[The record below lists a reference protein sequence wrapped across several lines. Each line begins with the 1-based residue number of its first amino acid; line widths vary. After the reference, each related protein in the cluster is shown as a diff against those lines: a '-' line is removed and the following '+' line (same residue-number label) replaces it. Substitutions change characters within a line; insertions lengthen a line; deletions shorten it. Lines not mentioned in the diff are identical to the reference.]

1 MIDYIK
7 VTITKFHKF
16 QEEEIIK
23 VKKGNIILVIILILL
38 SISIYYI
45 QNQIFHQEENT
56 IFYLFQDLAF
66 VPIQVLLVTL
76 LLNRFLNLM
85 ETRKKTKKINVII
98 STFFVEAGTEILS
111 NMSDLNQNNED
122 LYYLLQQSDED
133 NIKTRS
139 LRKKLLDFDYEMH
152 IEQNR
157 LIQLSETLNKY
168 REFMLN
174 MLGNDNLLEHDSFT
188 DMLWAVFH
196 VADELQMRL
205 GVCSLLEEDINHLTI
220 DMKRAYSAVVY
231 EWANYMSY
239 LKSEYPFL
247 YVIALKKAKG
257 IFIE

>member
-1 MIDYIK
+1 M
-7 VTITKFHKF
+7 V
-16 QEEEIIK
+16 
-23 VKKGNIILVIILILL
+23 ILILL
-38 SISIYYI
+38 SASIYYL

-76 LLNRFLNLM
+76 LLNRFLNIM

-98 STFFVEAGTEILS
+98 STFFVEAGTQILGAMSEFNRNNGQLYHLLQISDEGKTKVRLLRKRLS
-111 NMSDLNQNNED
+111 NFE
-122 LYYLLQQSDED
+122 
-133 NIKTRS
+133 
-139 LRKKLLDFDYEMH
+139 YE
-152 IEQNR
+152 
-157 LIQLSETLNKY
+157 IQLDQDGLIRMSELLNRY
-168 REFMLN
+168 RDFMLN

-188 DMLWAVFH
+188 DMLWTVFH

-205 GVCSLLEEDINHLTI
+205 GEHVLIEEDISHLTI

-239 LKSEYPFL
+239 LKAEYPFL